1 MIAIDPG
8 MIDDSPGPR
17 PEAAAGFPYVIVG
30 GVPIAVASRAEL
42 TAAMVAAC
50 LARRASGGGRSQ
62 LVFDANA
69 HGLSLNDT
77 DPAYRA
83 ALSQADIVHADGGS
97 IVLASRLLTK
107 QPIPER
113 SATTDMIH
121 DLAAAA
127 AQNGLS
133 FYLLGGTE
141 EVNAACAAKLTE
153 IYPALRIAG
162 RRHGYFTASDEEQ
175 IVADIAAAR
184 PDVLW
189 VGLGKPA
196 EQQFA
201 ARHATAL
208 NAGWVVT
215 CGGCFNY
222 VTGHYKRAPT
232 WMQRAHLEWVHRALT
247 GPRHL
252 IWRYLVTTPH
262 AAWLAVVTA
271 KRAKTNAT

>member
-8 MIDDSPGPR
+8 MIDDSPVPR
-17 PEAAAGFPYVIVG
+17 PEAAVGFPNVIIG
-30 GVPIAVASRAEL
+30 GVPVAVASRAEL
-42 TAAMVAAC
+42 TAAMVADC
-50 LARRASGGGRSQ
+50 MARRASGGGRSQ

-83 ALSQADIVHADGGS
+83 ALSQADIVHADGAS

-107 QPIPER
+107 LPIPER
-113 SATTDMIH
+113 SGTTDMIH

-127 AQNGLS
+127 ARNGLS

-162 RRHGYFTASDEEQ
+162 RRHGYFDASDEEQ
-175 IVADIAAAR
+175 IAAEIAATR

-189 VGLGKPA
+189 VGLGKPT

-201 ARHATAL
+201 ARHVDAL
-208 NAGWVVT
+208 NAGWIVT

-222 VTGHYKRAPT
+222 VTGHYKRAPE
-232 WMQRAHLEWVHRALT
+232 WMQRTHLEWLHRALT

-252 IWRYLVTTPH
+252 VWRYVTTTPH
-262 AAWLAVVTA
+262 AIMLAASRT
-271 KRAKTNAT
+271 K

>member
-1 MIAIDPG
+1 
-8 MIDDSPGPR
+8 MIDDSTGSR
-17 PEAAAGFPYVIVG
+17 QETKPEATSRFPNVMIG
-30 GVPIAVASRAEL
+30 GLPVAVTSRAEL
-42 TAAMVAAC
+42 AAAMVADC
-50 LARRASGGGRSQ
+50 MARRASGGGGRSQ

-141 EVNAACAAKLTE
+141 EVNAACSARLTE

-232 WMQRAHLEWVHRALT
+232 WMQRAHLEWVHRMVT
-247 GPRHL
+247 NPTL
-252 IWRYLVTTPH
+252 IRRYLLTTPH
-262 AAWLAVVTA
+262 AAWLALA
-271 KRAKTNAT
+271 GCGWQGQ